1 MRFSPLFSSPLLIR
15 SPPNY
20 LDQPADFAHEIAG
33 SLRFFVDYA
42 RGKPGTHGPRV
53 PSLEARNGQKPGTHM
68 KMNFGEA
75 FGLAPRPYARAAT
88 GMSASAASYE
98 DSGSGHGPSRR
109 GTGQGN
115 AGESVSLGAVR
126 ARGESLD
133 ERERLAPYQYEDD
146 MSSSGHGGRGY

>member
-1 MRFSPLFSSPLLIR
+1 MRFLSLFLCHLLIH
-15 SPPNY
+15 SPTPSG
-20 LDQPADFAHEIAG
+20 QTADFAHEIGG
-33 SLRFFVDYA
+33 SLRFFIDYA

-53 PSLEARNGQKPGTHM
+53 PSLEARNGQKAGTHT

-88 GMSASAASYE
+88 GMSASAASYD

>member
-1 MRFSPLFSSPLLIR
+1 M
-15 SPPNY
+15 
-20 LDQPADFAHEIAG
+20 
-33 SLRFFVDYA
+33 
-42 RGKPGTHGPRV
+42 
-53 PSLEARNGQKPGTHM
+53 PSLEARNGQKAGTHT

-88 GMSASAASYE
+88 GMSASAASYD

-126 ARGESLD
+126 ARGLVVVEVVEREVRGVGRREWDVSRAESED
-133 ERERLAPYQYEDD
+133 ERERERRRWVVWIVLAWPE
-146 MSSSGHGGRGY
+146 GECE